1 MDLRQHNLHVYNTL
15 TRQREKFAPLDPPR
29 VGMYVCGPTVY
40 GDAHIGHAKSY
51 VSFDVI
57 VRYLRYLGYRV
68 TYIQNITDVGHLTDD
83 ADEGEDKVER
93 KAKAE
98 RVHPMAV
105 AEMYTRRYFEDMDR
119 LNVLRPD
126 ISPRASGHIIEQIEL
141 VKRLLAKGHAYEAGG
156 SVYFDVASWPKYGKL
171 SGRTVDQMQAGA
183 RVEVS
188 AEKRAPAD
196 FALWKRAEPG
206 HIMQWPSPWGMGF
219 PGWHLEC
226 SAMSMKYLGESFD
239 IHGGGMENQFPHHE
253 DEIAQAEAATGKPFV
268 RYWLHNNMV
277 TVNGQKMGKSLGNFI
292 TLRDAFAKWDPM
304 VLRMFILQSHY
315 RSPLDFSDEALDAAR
330 TGAERLKRTFSSLID
345 RGITATESAVSADVT
360 KAVESSTTRFAQ
372 AMDDDF
378 STPLA
383 LGAVFDLAR
392 ETNRHLDSQLCTL
405 DDIAL
410 LWSWLMI
417 LGGKVLGLEFP
428 IHAMLLKKLEH
439 MQEKAILESTR
450 GLLTQMQAL
459 LLGTGDII
467 KGGSAPV
474 PTGGL
479 MDYVRGTETGP
490 VPKGRGAPAPKG
502 GLMDYVRGME
512 TGPASKGRGAPAS
525 KGGLMDY
532 VRSTETGPAST
543 DRTSDL
549 IQMLVDL
556 RNEARKAKNFA
567 QADAIRKRLDEM
579 GIILEDTPEGT
590 KWRSK

>member
-1 MDLRQHNLHVYNTL
+1 MDPSQHNLQVYNTL
-15 TRQREKFAPLDPPR
+15 SRQREKFAPLDPPR

-57 VRYLRYLGYRV
+57 VCYLRYLGYRV
-68 TYIQNITDVGHLTDD
+68 TYVQNITDVGHLTDD

-98 RVHPMAV
+98 RVHPMQV
-105 AEMYTRRYFEDMDR
+105 AEDYTRRYFEDMDR

-141 VKRLLAKGHAYEAGG
+141 VKRLLAAGHAYEAGG
-156 SVYFDVASWPKYGKL
+156 SVYFDVASWPKYGRL
-171 SGRTVDQMQAGA
+171 SGRTVGEMQAGA

-315 RSPLDFSDEALDAAR
+315 RSPLDFSDEALL
-330 TGAERLKRTFSSLID
+330 GAVEGYERLARAYKSL
-345 RGITATESAVSADVT
+345 TEGVLDSTQGAAEEEAVQAIAAIQTQFD
-360 KAVESSTTRFAQ
+360 Q
-372 AMDDDF
+372 AMDEDF
-378 STPLA
+378 STPIA
-383 LGAVFDLAR
+383 LGALFDLAR
-392 ETNRHLDSQLCTL
+392 ETNRLLQKPRTLGTFAALGLTYIQL
-405 DDIAL
+405 
-410 LWSWLMI
+410 
-417 LGGKVLGLEFP
+417 GVNVLGLKYGGKTKPTQVSGDKPVKIARTTWAESVLSIDP
-428 IHAMLLKKLEH
+428 SQLPQPLRRDIELLRQGILE
-439 MQEKAILESTR
+439 EKAQEDTGHLGELAP
-450 GLLTQMQAL
+450 GLIEA
-459 LLGTGDII
+459 
-467 KGGSAPV
+467 
-474 PTGGL
+474 
-479 MDYVRGTETGP
+479 
-490 VPKGRGAPAPKG
+490 
-502 GLMDYVRGME
+502 
-512 TGPASKGRGAPAS
+512 
-525 KGGLMDY
+525 
-532 VRSTETGPAST
+532 
-543 DRTSDL
+543 
-549 IQMLVDL
+549 LVDL
-556 RNEARKAKNFA
+556 RTDARKAKNFA
-567 QADAIRKRLDEM
+567 QADAIRKRLDEI

-590 KWRSK
+590 KWRFK